1 MSENMSVFVV
11 IDEAMRGLHCVSVHR
26 APPNVS
32 GGHAVHEVSVA
43 GSQIDP
49 ELVYIARTY
58 DRSNDIHNFAGVYGN
73 YDDARSASGPKGSP
87 LPTKIEA

>member
-26 APPNVS
+26 ARPNVG
-32 GGHAVHEVSVA
+32 GGHAVHKVSVL
-43 GSQIDP
+43 GPQTDP
-49 ELVYIARTY
+49 EVVYVARTY

-73 YDDARSASGPKGSP
+73 YDEARSVSGAKGAP